1 MGRYEFNQP
10 KEEINI
16 PEIIKEI
23 KSIPLLV
30 KWLQKVKMFH
40 KIFINYQCLLDLL

>member
-16 PEIIKEI
+16 PEIMKEI
-23 KSIPLLV
+23 KSIPLL
-30 KWLQKVKMFH
+30 
-40 KIFINYQCLLDLL
+40 